1 MLDTFSGGGGMKVL
15 TEELRFST
23 RGEIDLV
30 DITRDIEEIVEKSEI
45 KNGQVLVFVPGAT
58 GAIVTIEHENGL
70 LEDFKRVL
78 RKLVPRGAGYKHDII
93 DNNAHSHLR
102 ASLLGSSL
110 VLPIVEGKVVR
121 GIWQQIFFVELDVRP
136 RRRRLVVQIMG
147 D

>member
-1 MLDTFSGGGGMKVL
+1 ML

-58 GAIVTIEHENGL
+58 GAIVTIEHENDL

-78 RKLVPRGAGYKHDII
+78 RELVPKGAGYKHDII

-110 VLPIVEGKVVR
+110 VLPIVDGKVVR
-121 GIWQQIFFVELDVRP
+121 GLWQQIFFVELDVRP